1 VVEVKVEP
9 IGGVT
14 SDPERPNTLYAWL
27 ILRDLEAASKGEFIV
42 INDAKRRG
50 VKILGQIVD
59 IQNYT
64 RALTGETSRKDLI
77 QSGKTPEDYVSGAL
91 SKPQF
96 FTVLAKV
103 KLMYQVL
110 DGGDIS
116 SVSTPPADGSLA
128 FKASQESISVALS
141 LKKPNDDEAICIGK
155 LYPSNVEVCFD
166 ANRLLGGHIAIFGQT
181 WSGKSYAAGVLIEE
195 LVAKGIPVVVI
206 DHMGEY
212 LSLDKTPN
220 GTPSGIK
227 LIKVSPVGGR
237 DYVKITIDPEDLI
250 REPRTLQALG
260 VTEAQLNLLTDAY
273 NEVKNSKGLSG
284 INALRELLRQVPVK
298 SPQATSS
305 QATSKS
311 STSKSSRP
319 YLYLVGRSYGYMSA
333 TIDGLRWKLHL
344 LISRGILGN
353 GYDVRNIVK
362 KGYVTIVDLSE
373 VDDAQVRTLVVANVL
388 SKLLWARKEDLIPPT
403 VVVLEEAHNYVS
415 SDESPSS
422 VLVRDLVRGARHYGL
437 GIVLISQ
444 RPAGIHRD
452 AVNVVNTHIL
462 FRLKGTDLE
471 YVRQFASLIREE
483 VEEIPLLPEGV
494 AYIAGPIIR
503 GGHAIKVKIRARRTM
518 HGGQSV
524 KFI

>member
-1 VVEVKVEP
+1 VKVEP

-27 ILRDLEAASKGEFIV
+27 ILRDLEAASKGEFVV

-64 RALTGETSRKDLI
+64 RALISETSRKDLI

-116 SVSTPPADGSLA
+116 SISTPPADGSLA
-128 FKASQESISVALS
+128 FKASQEIVSVALS
-141 LKKPNDDEAICIGK
+141 LREPNDNEAICIGR
-155 LYPSNVEVCFD
+155 LYSSNVEVCFD

-212 LSLDKTPN
+212 LSLDKTPS
-220 GTPSGIK
+220 GTPSSIK
-227 LIKVSPVGGR
+227 LIKVSPIGGR

-250 REPRTLQALG
+250 REPRALQALG
-260 VTEAQLNLLTDAY
+260 ITEAQLNLLTDAY
-273 NEVKNSKGLSG
+273 NEVKNSKRLSG
-284 INALRELLRQVPVK
+284 INALRELLRQVPVVR
-298 SPQATSS
+298 SS
-305 QATSKS
+305 QVTSRS
-311 STSKSSRP
+311 FRP
-319 YLYLVGRSYGYMSA
+319 YLYLIGRSYGYASA

-344 LISRGILGN
+344 LISRGILGS
-353 GYDVRNIVK
+353 GYDVRDIVRR
-362 KGYVTIVDLSE
+362 GYVTIVDLSE

-388 SKLLWARKEDLIPPT
+388 SKLLWARREDLIPPT

-452 AVNVVNTHIL
+452 AVNVVNTHVL

-471 YVRQFASLIREE
+471 YVRQFASLTREE